1 MQGLSEGHGLRA
13 GRGPRSVGS
22 YGRRPC
28 RRLNVSQGS
37 HCVYSFPGYN
47 QASDALQS
55 AQQRFR
61 LSIFRRGPSSPQASR
76 ETKTWSAFQDV
87 VTVKT
92 GGGDGGGNGGPP
104 SSKSV
109 GEDGDAPGPSSE
121 TANIDA
127 ILAKAGQSVQN
138 LPKDIQEALARG
150 AVTPAD
156 ITQWL
161 KIASTP
167 ILGAICQALPA
178 FRDRVMGNPRFLL
191 VLAIEEAYGL
201 QRKADG
207 RGPRPGKGVLAG
219 DKHGVLGHGA
229 GGGARAV
236 MQVGSYTVG
245 QRAATVA
252 YRGIQFFFVGFLSS
266 VIGHSLTTYLVDQQ
280 KKKKK
285 QLAAEAAAKAV
296 PPKRSLAWGSF
307 MALSSNTRY
316 QIVNGI
322 EERVVDAT
330 VQSGLAKSAIT
341 FILRF
346 GNTWLGGLQWMAYA
360 KYLGVQ

>member
-229 GGGARAV
+229 GGDRGLCH
-236 MQVGSYTVG
+236 S
-245 QRAATVA
+245 VA
-252 YRGIQFFFVGFLSS
+252 
-266 VIGHSLTTYLVDQQ
+266 
-280 KKKKK
+280 
-285 QLAAEAAAKAV
+285 AV
-296 PPKRSLAWGSF
+296 PQEELQPAAHLAHLTRHLCPPCSLPPGGK
-307 MALSSNTRY
+307 LHGGTE
-316 QIVNGI
+316 G
-322 EERVVDAT
+322 
-330 VQSGLAKSAIT
+330 GH
-341 FILRF
+341 
-346 GNTWLGGLQWMAYA
+346 GGLPRHSVLFCW
-360 KYLGVQ
+360 LLV